1 MFSRKD
7 VHVLA
12 KTSICFAGEVRR
24 FNSLD
29 NCVFR
34 EIISLDFC
42 KFCQII
48 CLDKFVFRIFVPETQ
63 AINKMYYP
71 RIIDGYLLEW
81 SKRPSHKP
89 LLLRGARQV
98 GKSTAV
104 RHLGLQ
110 FKNFVEI
117 NFERQPSFARLFQ
130 DDLDVKRIV
139 SQMAAMTAKHITSG
153 ETLLFLDEIQ
163 ACPQAI
169 MALRF
174 FKEDMPDL
182 HVIAAG
188 SLLEFALADLP
199 TFGVGR
205 IHSMFMYPMTFD
217 EFLRANGEDL
227 LLEARNQASAKAPLA
242 APLYEKIVSLFRTY
256 MLVGGMP
263 EAVGKWVETHDYLAC
278 QEVQDDIVV
287 AYEDDFPKYK
297 KRVDPMLL
305 RLTMRSAAVQ
315 ATKKF
320 VFAEVGGGFST
331 NEVKKALELL
341 ILAGLLVPV
350 THTSANGIPLGSEA
364 NQSYRM
370 MLLLDNGLMLRL
382 LNMST
387 GDVSELASHI
397 LTSDVSDLVNKGPM
411 AEMVAGLEMLH
422 YMTPNFRHDLFY
434 WQRLSRNAMA
444 EVDYIATYE
453 QKVVPI
459 EVKAG
464 KQGGMKSL
472 WLLMN
477 EKHLDNAVR
486 CSLENYGSFDATDAA
501 DNNAVRHIQI
511 CPLFAI
517 SQLSKILSTFEW

>member
-1 MFSRKD
+1 M
-7 VHVLA
+7 
-12 KTSICFAGEVRR
+12 
-24 FNSLD
+24 
-29 NCVFR
+29 
-34 EIISLDFC
+34 
-42 KFCQII
+42 
-48 CLDKFVFRIFVPETQ
+48 
-63 AINKMYYP
+63 
-71 RIIDGYLLEW
+71 
-81 SKRPSHKP
+81 
-89 LLLRGARQV
+89 

-104 RHLGLQ
+104 RHLSER
-110 FKNFVEI
+110 FMNFVEI
-117 NFERQPSFARLFQ
+117 NFEKQPSFAKLFEE
-130 DDLDVKRIV
+130 DLDVKRIV
-139 SQMAAMTAKHITSG
+139 SQMAAMVAKQITPG

-188 SLLEFALADLP
+188 SLLEFALAELP

-217 EFLRANGEDL
+217 EFLQANGEDL
-227 LLEARNQASAKAPLA
+227 LLEARNQASAKEPLSSA
-242 APLYEKIVSLFRTY
+242 LYEKLVGLFRTF

-263 EAVGKWVETHDYLAC
+263 EAVSKWVETHDYLAC

-297 KRVDPMLL
+297 KRVDPVLL

-320 VFAEVGGGFST
+320 VFANVTGGYST

-341 ILAGLLVPV
+341 ILAGILIPV
-350 THTSANGIPLGSEA
+350 TRTSANGVPLGSEA
-364 NQSYRM
+364 DPSYRKI
-370 MLLLDNGLMLRL
+370 LLLDNGLMLRL
-382 LNMST
+382 LNMSI
-387 GDVSELASHI
+387 GDVSELTTQI

-434 WQRLSRNAMA
+434 WQRMSKNSMA
-444 EVDYIATYE
+444 EVDYIAAYE
-453 QKVVPI
+453 QHVVPI

-472 WLLMN
+472 WLFMN

-486 CSLENYGSFDATDAA
+486 CSLENYGSFDATDAN
-501 DNNAVRHIQI
+501 DNNAVRHVQI

-517 SQLSKILSTFEW
+517 SQLNRILSIFEW